1 MVKVKP
7 ESAKQP
13 KKGKPR
19 GAKVSAKQP
28 TRSSPRSPT
37 ARSNTASN
45 RDGSSILDAQ
55 QQKSYKAWI
64 AEIKQIQGLLICQC
78 GLSIQSKSYCA
89 QTAQDELFVINFPL
103 FYDIWC
109 KDPVLGSRVSKIPLL
124 YLTVGTSKAME
135 TITGEKM
142 RKKYSS
148 MKTYINNTLTPIY
161 KRLVI
166 CEAKVVYRF
175 LILCCNHRLTRNGIP
190 SGKNEGDVLY
200 EVRKEAHSVRGKSA
214 NDDPQEEADD
224 PLNTSLSSA
233 TTSNAAVSATS
244 TSSSSSSSAY
254 VFIKVKED

>member
-45 RDGSSILDAQ
+45 RDGLSILDAQ
-55 QQKSYKAWI
+55 QQKSFKAWI

-78 GLSIQSKSYCA
+78 GLSIQSKSYCT
-89 QTAQDELFVINFPL
+89 QTAQDELFVFNFPL

-166 CEAKVVYRF
+166 C
-175 LILCCNHRLTRNGIP
+175 
-190 SGKNEGDVLY
+190 
-200 EVRKEAHSVRGKSA
+200 
-214 NDDPQEEADD
+214 
-224 PLNTSLSSA
+224 
-233 TTSNAAVSATS
+233 
-244 TSSSSSSSAY
+244 
-254 VFIKVKED
+254 